1 MRTDFATITPS
12 RGDRPEL
19 LGFTMRRLN
28 VPYKIACI
36 EPPKSGDIDLVPRV
50 KHGIEVA
57 KRNGYDF
64 VFIVED
70 DDYYPADYFASFGD
84 LSNVDFVGYSDTIY
98 YNLKNKTWQSFDH
111 NGRASLFCTG
121 FRISALDRFD
131 WPRDNYK
138 WLDVKLWEYADR
150 TNKRTRLLCD
160 NPTLGIKG
168 HGQGLAAGKGHSLYM
183 KNQDPDLS
191 FLQSRVDEEAFEF
204 YQKLMNKT

>member
-1 MRTDFATITPS
+1 MRADFATITPS

-36 EPPKSGDIDLVPRV
+36 EPPVTADIDIIPRI

-70 DDYYPADYFASFGD
+70 DDYYPADYFEMFGSLED
-84 LSNVDFVGYSDTIY
+84 VDFVGYSDTVY
-98 YNLKNKTWQSFDH
+98 YNLKNKTWQKFDH
-111 NGRASLFCTG
+111 AGRASLFCTG

-138 WLDVKLWEYADR
+138 WLDVKLWEYANR
-150 TNKRTRLLCD
+150 ANKRIRLLSD

-168 HGQGLAAGKGHSLYM
+168 HGQGLAAGKGHSMYL
-183 KNQDPDLS
+183 KTPDSDLS
-191 FLQSRVDEEAFEF
+191 FLKSRVDEDAFEF
-204 YQKLMNKT
+204 YQKFI